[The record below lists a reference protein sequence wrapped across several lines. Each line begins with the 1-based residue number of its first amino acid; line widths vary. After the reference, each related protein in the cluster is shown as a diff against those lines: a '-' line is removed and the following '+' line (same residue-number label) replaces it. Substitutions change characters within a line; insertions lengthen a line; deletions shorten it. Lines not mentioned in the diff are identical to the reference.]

1 MKKSFN
7 ILLAFV
13 IAFFAF
19 PFVGQK
25 ASADGEV
32 YDNIKDGTHDIKVKA
47 LKKGTDELSTA
58 ANYMDEKATLKVSN
72 GQAELTL
79 SIPKNDAM
87 IFNKLELD
95 GISPSIEDTGDSN
108 AYTYQLKTV
117 ASKIPAVTTYE
128 VPFIGLIHENVEL
141 DFELVGLD
149 ELPVVE
155 EQPEE
160 DGNNDEST
168 TIDLANGSYTMDVS
182 YLKADNDDNSSMG
195 NYLGDS
201 VFLSVEDGKAE
212 LTLTVT
218 NKDAVTK
225 LQVDGNDAID
235 KVVDGEKRYETFKLD
250 RLDSIVAAYVEYQ
263 APYNGRVFEGQ
274 ADFRIALDE
283 ASIKSV
289 NASDKPGADIES
301 EPGKEKED
309 EDKDNNGSSDDEG
322 KTPQK
327 EPNEENLLTPDKAYE
342 IDYVIKHEDGIQDS
356 IANQFFTGKA
366 ILLEKDG
373 KTYAQLTIT
382 SGEMIKELKNKY
394 GKALIVKKND
404 DGSIVVQLRVPND
417 LSNMKLE
424 MHVVVPAGAIPGFPG
439 YDEKHTAI
447 LVFDKGSQKEI
458 DVGLHKLVGSPNKEN
473 GNGPYTPGVEGVDE
487 LGGDENGEPSPAK
500 PEFGNGADNGKTDN
514 PKTGDTSKV
523 LLYTLLLIS
532 SLIPLAFKLKR
543 RYV

>member
-19 PFVGQK
+19 PFAGQK

-47 LKKGTDELSTA
+47 LKKNTNEPSTA
-58 ANYMDEKATLKVSN
+58 ADYMDEDATLKISN

-79 SIPKNDAM
+79 FIPKNDAM
-87 IFNKLELD
+87 IFKKLELD
-95 GISPSIEDTGDSN
+95 GIIPSVEDTGDSN
-108 AYTYQLKTV
+108 AYTYKLKTV
-117 ASKIPAVTTYE
+117 VSKIPAVTTYE
-128 VPFIGLIHENVEL
+128 VPLIGLIHENVEL

-155 EQPEE
+155 EQPEDTE
-160 DGNNDEST
+160 GDDGSKNGNLIENPDKTAT
-168 TIDLANGSYTMDVS
+168 TNYQTDTPMIERYF
-182 YLKADNDDNSSMG
+182 DNPVTIL
-195 NYLGDS
+195 YK
-201 VFLSVEDGKAE
+201 DGKKYIQMNGNSAQFITSLTINGEEVTWGEISEDNTYTVQFE
-212 LTLTVT
+212 LTGNLSDQLDFGMVIDTGNFGPGIMEHEV
-218 NKDAVTK
+218 K
-225 LQVDGNDAID
+225 LW
-235 KVVDGEKRYETFKLD
+235 F
-250 RLDSIVAAYVEYQ
+250 
-263 APYNGRVFEGQ
+263 
-274 ADFRIALDE
+274 DE
-283 ASIKSV
+283 V
-289 NASDKPGADIES
+289 GADIE
-301 EPGKEKED
+301 EPED
-309 EDKDNNGSSDDEG
+309 PKPTPEPEPQEPKPTPEPEPEPEDPDIVLS
-322 KTPQK
+322 
-327 EPNEENLLTPDKAYE
+327 PDKAYE

-356 IANQFFTGKA
+356 IANDFFTGKA

-394 GKALIVKKND
+394 GKALIVKEND

-417 LSNMKLE
+417 LSNMKLD

-447 LVFDKGSQKEI
+447 LVFDKNSQKEI
-458 DVGLHKLVGSPNKEN
+458 NADSYKLVGSSNKDN
-473 GNGPYTPGVEGVDE
+473 GNGPYTPDIEGGIE
-487 LGGDENGEPSPAK
+487 LGGNKNNNDSPTK
-500 PEFGNGADNGKTDN
+500 PELGENDGKKTGN